1 MSPSLC
7 AMKVVLYTFSTAQ
20 HPAFVQV
27 ENLIQKVADEHGLE
41 LDQQLN
47 EPQVC
52 CVCICR
58 VVCAGTCL

>member
-1 MSPSLC
+1 MFPMLH
-7 AMKVVLYTFSTAQ
+7 ALNGVVVYVFECSAHHLAL
-20 HPAFVQV
+20 VQV

-52 CVCICR
+52 CVCIL
-58 VVCAGTCL
+58 VPT